1 MYDDFPDES
10 RLAGG
15 SRNFDYGK
23 HEGKHVKRHLKQLN
37 YHSKM
42 MHEMLKDS
50 DDLPDWVNAK
60 VTLAADYIDS
70 VSHYMKNRVEEM
82 NYGKKSTK
90 INRRTHHRLNKK
102 HKKTMK
108 K

>member
-1 MYDDFPDES
+1 MSIVGPTP
-10 RLAGG
+10 GG
-15 SRNFDYGK
+15 GRNFDYGK

-42 MHEMLKDS
+42 MHEMLKDT

-70 VSHYMKNRVEEM
+70 VSHYMKNRVEETR
-82 NYGKKSTK
+82 KKHRK
-90 INRRTHHRLNKK
+90 IRRHHKK
-102 HKKTMK
+102 HKKTIRRK
-108 K
+108 